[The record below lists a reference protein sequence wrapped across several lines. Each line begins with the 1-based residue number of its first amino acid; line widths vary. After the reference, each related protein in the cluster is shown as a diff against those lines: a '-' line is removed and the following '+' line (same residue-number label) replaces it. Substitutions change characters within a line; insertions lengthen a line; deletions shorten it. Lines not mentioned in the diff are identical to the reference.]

1 MHGEGDNFPDRQ
13 TRPRA
18 PTLTPEE
25 IARLGQFLA
34 KTLHAETCRVINVA
48 SIPGG
53 TSREM
58 FRFDAVTPTQMLGLI
73 LRRDPASGMIETE
86 RRIEFAAL
94 RSFHDS
100 SCVPVPRPI
109 ALCEDTD
116 VLGRPFMVIR
126 RIDNARV
133 SPAFTPDP
141 YGAHRERIGQGFFR
155 ILGAIHAADAGTSD
169 LAATVK
175 APLPR
180 ACWSRELD
188 HWEGVIEA
196 NALEP
201 QPIAMAA
208 IRRLRRH
215 APPAPRRLAI
225 VHGDYRIGN
234 FLHDGAGSISAILD
248 WEMAHIGDCHEDL
261 AWALDPL
268 WAGQNGLAAGMIEF
282 ESAIGVW
289 SEASGREFDAQAF
302 AWWSLFSAV
311 KGVAIWLSCARR
323 FNDDKGAEPILAF
336 SGWYCLQ
343 KHNKAIA
350 DRLAAAPRGALA

>member
-1 MHGEGDNFPDRQ
+1 M
-13 TRPRA
+13 
-18 PTLTPEE
+18 LTAEE
-25 IARLGQFLA
+25 TERLGAYMA
-34 KTLHAETCRVINVA
+34 KALHAESCRISNVTR
-48 SIPGG
+48 IHGG
-53 TSREM
+53 ASRETL
-58 FRFDAVTPTQMLGLI
+58 RFDAVTPDRLVELI
-73 LRRDPASGMIETE
+73 LRRDPPAEMIETE

-94 RSFHDS
+94 RTFHDS

-109 ALCEDTD
+109 ALCEDES
-116 VLGRPFMVIR
+116 VLGRPFMVIK
-126 RIDNARV
+126 RIDNAFV

-141 YGAHRERIGQGFFR
+141 YGEHRTRIGESFFR
-155 ILGAIHAADAGTSD
+155 ILGAIHAADAKSSD
-169 LAATVK
+169 LALALK
-175 APLPR
+175 APSPR

-201 QPIAMAA
+201 QPIALAA
-208 IRRLRRH
+208 IRRLRRS
-215 APPAPRRLAI
+215 APPPPKRLAI
-225 VHGDYRIGN
+225 VHGDYRHGN
-234 FLHDGAGSISAILD
+234 FLHDGAGTISAILD

-268 WAGQNGLAAGMIEF
+268 WAGRNGLAAGVLEF
-282 ESAIGVW
+282 DRVIDVW

-302 AWWSLFSAV
+302 AWWTLFSAV

-323 FNDDKGAEPILAF
+323 FNDDAGAEPILAF

-350 DRLAAAPRGALA
+350 DRLASSPRGALA